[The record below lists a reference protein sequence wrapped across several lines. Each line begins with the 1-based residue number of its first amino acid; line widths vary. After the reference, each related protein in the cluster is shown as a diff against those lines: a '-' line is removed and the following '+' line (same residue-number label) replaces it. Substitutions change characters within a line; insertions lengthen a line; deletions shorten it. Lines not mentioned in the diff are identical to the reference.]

1 MFTVISKHVRHG
13 LKTCLGWC
21 QNMLRHTCVIK
32 KLKKNDIR
40 CFKTCSSVS
49 RTCLPW
55 FQSMFVSVENM
66 FTIGSKHAHPGLKT
80 CLVRVQNMFTGFE
93 NMLLFVSRRDYH
105 GLKVCLPWVEN
116 MFGVV

>member
-1 MFTVISKHVRHG
+1 
-13 LKTCLGWC
+13 
-21 QNMLRHTCVIK
+21 
-32 KLKKNDIR
+32 
-40 CFKTCSSVS
+40 
-49 RTCLPW
+49 
-55 FQSMFVSVENM
+55 MFVSVENM

-93 NMLLFVSRRDYH
+93 NMLLFVSRRVYH